1 MSVYGYVRVSSK
13 EQHEDRQLKALDQ
26 FGVPS
31 RGIFIDK
38 QSGKDFERPR
48 YKVLLKR
55 LKKGDI
61 LVISSI
67 DRLGRNYTEVQEQ
80 WRILTESKK
89 VDIVVLDMPLLDTR
103 KGSGDLTG
111 KFIAD
116 LVLQILAYVSEIE
129 RNNIRS
135 RQREGIESAK
145 QRGVV
150 FGRPRKNLPDN
161 FEDIV
166 SQWRNREISMEEAL
180 EVTGLGRTSFYRAM
194 KEVERNGV
202 GYEQNLENM
211 HS

>member
-67 DRLGRNYTEVQEQ
+67 DRLGR
-80 WRILTESKK
+80 
-89 VDIVVLDMPLLDTR
+89 
-103 KGSGDLTG
+103 
-111 KFIAD
+111 
-116 LVLQILAYVSEIE
+116 
-129 RNNIRS
+129 
-135 RQREGIESAK
+135 
-145 QRGVV
+145 
-150 FGRPRKNLPDN
+150 
-161 FEDIV
+161 
-166 SQWRNREISMEEAL
+166 
-180 EVTGLGRTSFYRAM
+180 TSFYRAM